1 MLYTSLHV
9 LQKEIEKQIVRI
21 ENDENSELLEI
32 VKLYYN
38 E

>member
-1 MLYTSLHV
+1 MRKGV
-9 LQKEIEKQIVRI
+9 KEEIEKQIKRI
-21 ENDENSELLEI
+21 EKEENIELLEI